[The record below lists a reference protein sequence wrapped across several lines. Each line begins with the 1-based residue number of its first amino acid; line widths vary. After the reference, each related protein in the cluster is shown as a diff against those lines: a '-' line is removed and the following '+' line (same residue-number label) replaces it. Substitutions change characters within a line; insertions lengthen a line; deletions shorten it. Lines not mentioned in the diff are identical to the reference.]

1 MNDNRA
7 GDHKAVKPNIWH
19 FLVGATVPHVR
30 KWVALAVAGLALT
43 SPARAV
49 MTYQFTGSGV
59 SAGTPVSATAIFAV
73 SSGMVKLTLINTT
86 PDTNDAA
93 QLLTGVT
100 FSLIQPDSTFITNAF
115 LSAAYGVP
123 RIINSDGTY
132 SDGAPVSLLGSW
144 ERKLNGNIY
153 QLDFNPDAKYAIVGP
168 ADGENPLVPLS
179 GIYTSNGSISGNP
192 GHNPFTAKQADF
204 TLTSA
209 AITENTKIGNVT
221 FIYNTGLSYSVPGMP
236 GSPGPSPIP
245 EPTTGLVFGLGLAAA
260 CWVKARRPR
269 TQAVAS

>member
-7 GDHKAVKPNIWH
+7 GDHEAVKPNIWH
-19 FLVGATVPHVR
+19 FLVRASVPHVR

-43 SPARAV
+43 SPARAI
-49 MTYQFTGSGV
+49 MTYQFNGSGV
-59 SAGTPVSATAIFAV
+59 SAGKPVSATAIFEV

-86 PDTNDAA
+86 PDTNDAG

-100 FSLIQPDSTFITNAF
+100 FSLIQPNSTFITDAF
-115 LSAAYGVP
+115 LSAAFGIPRMIYG
-123 RIINSDGTY
+123 NGTY
-132 SDGAPVSLLGSW
+132 SDGAPVSLLASW

-168 ADGENPLVPLS
+168 ADGETLVPLS
-179 GIYTSNGSISGNP
+179 GIYTSNGSISANP

-209 AITENTKIGNVT
+209 AITEFTKLGNVT
-221 FIYNTGLSYSVPGMP
+221 FIYNTGLTCSIPGTP

-245 EPTTGLVFGLGLAAA
+245 EPRTGLVFGLGLAAA
-260 CWVKARRPR
+260 CWVKARRSR
-269 TQAVAS
+269 TPAVAS